1 MCKKPFTSLENN
13 NNNNNNSN
21 DNNTNS
27 SLVMEI

>member
-13 NNNNNNSN
+13 SNNNSN
-21 DNNTNS
+21 DNNTSS